1 MKKINEVSR
10 ITGVTK
16 RTLQYYDDEG
26 ILPIERT
33 PNNYRVYDQYA
44 LEQIWQILIYKEMDF
59 KLNEIKHLLN
69 LSEEQKEQYFNR
81 QMEKIQE
88 KIVSK
93 EVQLKFIS
101 LVQNSG
107 LPMRPGEN
115 GEKTYLMQMKELR
128 EKMREEITEGKKK
141 NEIR

>member
-115 GEKTYLMQMKELR
+115 GE
-128 EKMREEITEGKKK
+128 
-141 NEIR
+141 